1 MHAFPGIAPDEGK
14 RTPDVKSG
22 RQMWNR
28 VTFRHG
34 RHAGLVML
42 EIAYAGVMAY
52 VSGLDRPGGRMDE
65 TCRESRRRMMRER
78 SGLGGMARVSEQVN
92 RW

>member
-1 MHAFPGIAPDEGK
+1 
-14 RTPDVKSG
+14 
-22 RQMWNR
+22 
-28 VTFRHG
+28 
-34 RHAGLVML
+34 ML